1 MKVECMSE
9 MSETA
14 DFKLQNEGSICVLYP
29 QTEEADLWWAENVAE
44 GLNWCGGW
52 VVETSQ
58 IENIVWGIEEDAGLT
73 IE

>member
-1 MKVECMSE
+1 MSE

-52 VVETSQ
+52 VVETGQ

>member
-1 MKVECMSE
+1 MTPLKM
-9 MSETA
+9 A

-29 QTEEADLWWAENVAE
+29 QTEAADQWWLENVEE

-52 VVETSQ
+52 VVETDQ
-58 IENIVWGIEEDAGLT
+58 VANIVSGIVEDAGLT